1 MNPKLIQKRLSLQF
15 EESQGKK
22 QMLMNCQTKNSIG
35 QVEPKKQKSYK
46 ASLKQPK
53 LMLPKWGSGQR
64 LRVLK
69 ALLLFLVQ
77 PVGVKKTVG
86 ETEMKRKEIEKLTKE
101 LKDKEEEY
109 KAMKMKYSAATARVA
124 TLEKES
130 KDVKGGDVKKMKV
143 LIEKSEND
151 DRLIEALRS
160 EITKLRTLNSVSS
173 SSQKIDLKLHEK
185 INADISKL
193 QSETAVLR
201 EEKSELIRN
210 VMQKEQQLN
219 AIMASIYSKKK

>member
-1 MNPKLIQKRLSLQF
+1 MCIRD
-15 EESQGKK
+15 
-22 QMLMNCQTKNSIG
+22 
-35 QVEPKKQKSYK
+35 
-46 ASLKQPK
+46 
-53 LMLPKWGSGQR
+53 R
-64 LRVLK
+64 
-69 ALLLFLVQ
+69 
-77 PVGVKKTVG
+77 
-86 ETEMKRKEIEKLTKE
+86 
-101 LKDKEEEY
+101 
-109 KAMKMKYSAATARVA
+109 
-124 TLEKES
+124 
-130 KDVKGGDVKKMKV
+130 KGGDVKKMKV